1 MAEKREMGSMCKKNL
16 KNILQKLK
24 LCFFS
29 KQYIYIY
36 IYIYI
41 LLGLTNVLQ
50 QNTPKKFENIL

>member
-36 IYIYI
+36 IYRVDKCF
-41 LLGLTNVLQ
+41 TAKH
-50 QNTPKKFENIL
+50 TKKI